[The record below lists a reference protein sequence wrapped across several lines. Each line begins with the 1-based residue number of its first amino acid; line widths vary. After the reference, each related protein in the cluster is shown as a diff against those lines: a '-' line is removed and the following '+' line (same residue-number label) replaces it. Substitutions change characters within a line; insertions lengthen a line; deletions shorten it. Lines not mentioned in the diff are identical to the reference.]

1 MLVVP
6 GLAMFSHKVPA
17 GTRRQLRESLWQPL
31 GAALAEA
38 VGLGGGAAAPAPR
51 PPSLGAAAI
60 PAAAV
65 PATSAAAPAAAA
77 IEPIFAAAAPASVPP
92 SAPPP
97 PPPPPA
103 GGDAPTARAD
113 GPRADRATLEA
124 TLRAC
129 GASGVE
135 WEPGAEGDGLLRC
148 LCRMP
153 AEPTGQLERVFQASG
168 PDAITA
174 LEALVGQVTA
184 WSARQG
190 TAAASGPAARRNR

>member
-6 GLAMFSHKVPA
+6 ALAMFSHKVPA
-17 GTRRQLRESLWQPL
+17 GTRRLLRESLWQPL

-38 VGLGGGAAAPAPR
+38 VGLGVGAAAPAPR
-51 PPSLGAAAI
+51 PPSSGAAAI
-60 PAAAV
+60 PAAAG
-65 PATSAAAPAAAA
+65 PATSAVAPAAAA
-77 IEPIFAAAAPASVPP
+77 IEPIFAAAAPAS
-92 SAPPP
+92 APPP
-97 PPPPPA
+97 SPPP
-103 GGDAPTARAD
+103 GGDAPMARAD
-113 GPRADRATLEA
+113 SPHADRATLEA

-129 GASGVE
+129 GATGVE
-135 WEPGAEGDGLLRC
+135 WEPDAQRDGLHRC
-148 LCRMP
+148 VCRMP